1 MGCGRLL
8 IIGNLLILR
17 CGENAKY
24 ATFPTS
30 SYVEFTLHCKV
41 ETALCYAR
49 RARLYARGTLQRS
62 CLRRYTP
69 SMARRYRGLAFGR
82 IMDDMSGCIP
92 TGPFDVPWACAVCG
106 KKGHLA
112 VDDELTLAGMFD
124 LLSQQHDH
132 DNLFSGAVLTF
143 HIEIEIR
150 AETLRSGV

>member
-1 MGCGRLL
+1 MR
-8 IIGNLLILR
+8 ILAPAR
-17 CGENAKY
+17 CL
-24 ATFPTS
+24 P
-30 SYVEFTLHCKV
+30 
-41 ETALCYAR
+41 
-49 RARLYARGTLQRS
+49 RAY
-62 CLRRYTP
+62 YTP
-69 SMARRYRGLAFGR
+69 VPRSSDPARRYAPLHGAPCRGLAFGR
-82 IMDDMSGCIP
+82 IMDHMSGCIP

-150 AETLRSGV
+150 AETLRRAGF